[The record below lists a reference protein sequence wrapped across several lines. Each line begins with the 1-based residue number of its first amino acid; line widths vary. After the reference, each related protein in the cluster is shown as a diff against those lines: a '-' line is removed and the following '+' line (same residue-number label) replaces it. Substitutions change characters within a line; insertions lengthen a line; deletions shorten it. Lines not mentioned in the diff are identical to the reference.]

1 MVAMADVKSAP
12 SGSATTAPSPSP
24 SPTASPSQ
32 PPSVFATEGPSSGDY
47 PTTGGQP
54 AAPQPAQTF
63 TPTPGGTPSATPL
76 QPDEMRVTADRIVGN
91 AKGDMTADGHVHLTT
106 NSVDITG
113 DQAVY
118 TASDKIVR
126 MTGHVQF
133 VDADGDTATATS
145 LAYDTTKSTVAL
157 YNVAGQTSAVSF
169 QGEPIQ
175 GYVYFK
181 GQELDV
187 APDGTS
193 VLHHGWVTTCSLDHV
208 AYHIAAKEIDIHPHD
223 RIIAHNSALY
233 LGAFLAAALGI
244 VVLPLSEAAA
254 HRESVIAPRIGYN
267 ETEGVFVRTFINFY
281 RSPYYYGTYHVDYFQ
296 KVGVGLGMDLY
307 FARKDGKGS
316 GYASFYTL
324 QNNAYQRNLTGQKS
338 SEQVTLN
345 VEQILG
351 HHVSGSLQLS
361 YSGQSIVASS
371 IPATTTAGLNVTHSG
386 TRSTT
391 SYVGNVSTT
400 GSSSSLGASVNHV
413 INFTPTF
420 SQMIALQFQ
429 GNTNPTS
436 YSKEINFTADTHFTA
451 PLFDGDLV
459 IDTSHGE
466 QITDPQP
473 APTAGALPV
482 PGSVL
487 DSFGLQKV
495 PELTL
500 RSRPFQISSLRLP
513 LTVTITDGIYNDTFD
528 YQPTGI
534 KTSRLDIT
542 SQLGSAFFPVGPNS
556 DVTATATVRQ
566 DMYGT
571 GDLLGTIGESFSL
584 RTLFGTHADNTL
596 SYDELSVRG
605 YTPLPSFDSATG
617 QDQLGEVLNVYSG
630 STYRFSAST
639 NYDFHMKLLNPV
651 SYQLLWQPTS
661 VTSLSLGTTY
671 DPNGEAGIERP
682 GYGPTNISLATPIG
696 KNDYL
701 EFQGDYDFKLHGLQ
715 DQSYFLT
722 HTVEDCYQ
730 IRIAYRQ
737 ALKEVDFS
745 LNLLAFPNQ
754 AVNFGINNNGPI
766 ISQSFGQ

>member
-1 MVAMADVKSAP
+1 MATP
-12 SGSATTAPSPSP
+12 SPPPPVFATTAPNSD
-24 SPTASPSQ
+24 
-32 PPSVFATEGPSSGDY
+32 EY
-47 PTTGGQP
+47 PTTGN
-54 AAPQPAQTF
+54 APQSGPQPTQTF
-63 TPTPGGTPSATPL
+63 AVSPNASPGATPL
-76 QPDEMRVTADRIVGN
+76 PPDVVLITADRVVGSV
-91 AKGDMTADGHVHLTT
+91 KSDMTADGHVHLTT
-106 NSVDITG
+106 NSVDISG

-126 MTGHVQF
+126 MTGHVHF
-133 VDADGDTATATS
+133 VGADGDTATASS
-145 LAYDTTKSTVAL
+145 LAFDTVKSTIAL
-157 YNVAGQTSAVSF
+157 YDVAGETAAVTF

-181 GQELDV
+181 GKELDV
-187 APDGTS
+187 AANGSS

-208 AYHIAAKEIDIHPHD
+208 AYHISGKEIDIHPGD
-223 RIIAHNSALY
+223 RVVAHSSALY
-233 LGAFLAAALGI
+233 LGNFLVAALGI
-244 VVLPLSEAAA
+244 VVLPLSAVAA
-254 HRESVIAPRIGYN
+254 HRESVIAPRLGYN
-267 ETEGVFVRTFINFY
+267 TTEGVFARTYISFY

-296 KVGVGLGMDLY
+296 KVGIGLGMDVY
-307 FARKDGKGS
+307 FARQDGKGS

-324 QNNAYQRNLTGQKS
+324 QNNATQRNLTGQKS

-345 VEQILG
+345 VDQILG
-351 HHVSGSLQLS
+351 HHVSGALQLS
-361 YSGQSIVASS
+361 YSGQSVVASS
-371 IPATTTAGLNVTHSG
+371 IPSTTTAGINLTHAG
-386 TRSTT
+386 ARSTT

-400 GSSSSLGASVNHV
+400 GSSSSLGASVNHI

-420 SQMIALQFQ
+420 SQAIGLQFQ
-429 GNTNPTS
+429 GNTNPGS
-436 YSKEINFTADTHFTA
+436 YSRQVNFTADTHFTA

-466 QITDPQP
+466 QITNPQP
-473 APTAGALPV
+473 APTAGATPV
-482 PGSVL
+482 PGTVA
-487 DSFGLQKV
+487 DTQGFQKV

-513 LTVTITDGIYNDTFD
+513 LTVTVTDGIYNDQFD
-528 YQPTGI
+528 YRPTGI

-542 SQLGSAFFPVGPNS
+542 SQIGSAFFPIGQNS
-556 DVTATATVRQ
+556 DVTATGTIRQ

-571 GDLLGTIGESFSL
+571 GDLLGTIGESLEL

-596 SYDELSVRG
+596 SYDEMSVRG
-605 YTPLPSFDSATG
+605 FTPMPSFDSATG

-639 NYDFHMKLLNPV
+639 DYDFHQKLLSPV
-651 SYQLLWQPTS
+651 SYQFLWQPTP
-661 VTSLSLGTTY
+661 VTSVSLGTTY
-671 DPNGEAGIERP
+671 DPNGVAGVQRP

-715 DQSYFLT
+715 NQSYFLT
-722 HTVEDCYQ
+722 HTVENCYQ
-730 IRIAYRQ
+730 IRVAYRQ

-754 AVNFGINNNGPI
+754 AVNFGINNSGPI
-766 ISQSFGQ
+766 VNQSFGQ